1 MTKINFDNIGEKK
14 QEKIAVEMLVR
25 NTIVALAADPK
36 SHESFYLIKITEEKT
51 EDMKNRI
58 RHLIKNG
65 MTPLD
70 GVFLKRK
77 FNPDNLYTPS
87 KKSKSAFFFR
97 ESVLFLSLQFESE
110 KRHFELTNDE
120 LLIIIKYVA
129 LLNQTSLF

>member
-36 SHESFYLIKITEEKT
+36 FHESFYLIKITEEKT

-77 FNPDNLYTPS
+77 SNPDNLYTPS
-87 KKSKSAFFFR
+87 K
-97 ESVLFLSLQFESE
+97 
-110 KRHFELTNDE
+110 
-120 LLIIIKYVA
+120 
-129 LLNQTSLF
+129 